1 MNEQKH
7 TMTGAWALNALDA
20 GERERMRR
28 YLDEDPEAAAEAR
41 AFEETAGE
49 LAASLP
55 PLAPPPQLRSAVMA
69 RIATTRQLSPLP
81 EDEQADPRDDEPT
94 ESTGSPEAT
103 PTPGARQDPGP
114 TGAPAPTRPEETTG
128 PRTSEDAETSKEPE
142 ESTGR
147 VVPLDRYRASV
158 RRTRWT
164 AAAAAALL
172 LTTIGGLG
180 LWGSERAAQREAEAT
195 IEAMESQQA
204 AAQQE
209 REMLSTLLSADDASR
224 LSVPVSEGGSLE
236 LMYSRDQQAMIVQ
249 PDGLEALPA
258 DRTYQ
263 LWMIEGDE
271 ISSAGLLEDPSAA
284 MMHPGAIPEGV
295 VIGLTVEPAG
305 GSDQPTMA
313 PMAQGELT

>member
-20 GERERMRR
+20 DERERMRR
-28 YLDEDPEAAAEAR
+28 YLAEDPEAAAEAR

-55 PLAPPPQLRSAVMA
+55 PLAPRPQLRSAVMA

-81 EDEQADPRDDEPT
+81 EDEQVE
-94 ESTGSPEAT
+94 
-103 PTPGARQDPGP
+103 QDPPQAIDAADVAGP
-114 TGAPAPTRPEETTG
+114 TTSTEPAPPSAPSEPSTPPAPGAPAAEGSTTSTDAPE
-128 PRTSEDAETSKEPE
+128 P
-142 ESTGR
+142 
-147 VVPLDRYRASV
+147 VVSLDRYRASV
-158 RRTRWT
+158 RRSRWT
-164 AAAAAALL
+164 AVAAAALL
-172 LTTIGGLG
+172 LTTVVGVG
-180 LWGSERAAQREAEAT
+180 LWNGERAAQQEAKAT
-195 IEAMESQQA
+195 IEALESQQS

-209 REMLSTLLSADDASR
+209 REMLSTLLAADDASQ
-224 LSVPVSEGGSLE
+224 LSVPVGDGGSLE

-249 PDGLEALPA
+249 PDGLEALPP

-263 LWMIEGDE
+263 VWMIEGDE
-271 ISSAGLLEDPSAA
+271 ITSAGLLEDPSAA

-295 VIGLTVEPAG
+295 VVGLTVEPAG

>member
-20 GERERMRR
+20 DERERMRR

-81 EDEQADPRDDEPT
+81 EDEQVEQDPPQAIDAADVAGPTTSTEPAPPSAPS
-94 ESTGSPEAT
+94 EPSTPPA
-103 PTPGARQDPGP
+103 PGAP
-114 TGAPAPTRPEETTG
+114 TAEGSATSTDAP
-128 PRTSEDAETSKEPE
+128 EP
-142 ESTGR
+142 
-147 VVPLDRYRASV
+147 VVSLDRYRASV
-158 RRTRWT
+158 RRSRWT
-164 AAAAAALL
+164 AVAAAALL
-172 LTTIGGLG
+172 LTTIVGIG
-180 LWGSERAAQREAEAT
+180 LWNGERAAQEEVQAT
-195 IEAMESQQA
+195 LTAMESQQA

-209 REMLSTLLSADDASR
+209 REMLSTLLAADDASR
-224 LSVPVSEGGSLE
+224 LSVPVGDGGSLE
-236 LMYSRDQQAMIVQ
+236 LMYSREQQAMIVQ

-263 LWMIEGDE
+263 VWMIEGDE
-271 ISSAGLLEDPSAA
+271 ITSAGLLEDPSAA

-295 VIGLTVEPAG
+295 VVGLTVEPAG

>member
-20 GERERMRR
+20 DERERMRR
-28 YLDEDPEAAAEAR
+28 YLAEDPEAAAEAR

-55 PLAPPPQLRSAVMA
+55 PLAPRPQLRSAVMA

-81 EDEQADPRDDEPT
+81 EDEQVE
-94 ESTGSPEAT
+94 
-103 PTPGARQDPGP
+103 QDPPQAIDAADVAGP
-114 TGAPAPTRPEETTG
+114 TTSTEPAPPSAPSEPSTPPAPGAPAAEGSTTSTDAPE
-128 PRTSEDAETSKEPE
+128 P
-142 ESTGR
+142 
-147 VVPLDRYRASV
+147 VVSLDRYRASV
-158 RRTRWT
+158 RRSRWT
-164 AAAAAALL
+164 AVAAAALL
-172 LTTIGGLG
+172 LTTVVGVG
-180 LWGSERAAQREAEAT
+180 LWTGERAAQREAEAT
-195 IEAMESQQA
+195 IEALQSQQA

-209 REMLSTLLSADDASR
+209 REMLSTLLAADDASQ
-224 LSVPVSEGGSLE
+224 LSVPVGDGGSLE

-263 LWMIEGDE
+263 VWMIEGDE
-271 ISSAGLLEDPSAA
+271 ITSAGLLEDPSAA

-295 VIGLTVEPAG
+295 VVGLTVEPAG

>member
-20 GERERMRR
+20 DERERMRR

-81 EDEQADPRDDEPT
+81 EDEQAEPDPPQSVDVEDAAGPTTSTEPAPPSAPS
-94 ESTGSPEAT
+94 ESST
-103 PTPGARQDPGP
+103 PTPPD
-114 TGAPAPTRPEETTG
+114 APAAAEGSATSTDAPE
-128 PRTSEDAETSKEPE
+128 P
-142 ESTGR
+142 
-147 VVPLDRYRASV
+147 VVSLDRYRASV
-158 RRTRWT
+158 RRSRWT
-164 AAAAAALL
+164 AVAAAALL
-172 LTTIGGLG
+172 LTTVVGVG
-180 LWGSERAAQREAEAT
+180 LWNGERVAQQQAEAT

-209 REMLSTLLSADDASR
+209 REMLSTLLAADDASQ
-224 LSVPVSEGGSLE
+224 LSVPVGDGGSLE
-236 LMYSRDQQAMIVQ
+236 LMYSREQQAMIVQ

-271 ISSAGLLEDPSAA
+271 ITSAGLLEDPSAA

-295 VIGLTVEPAG
+295 VVGLTIEPAG
-305 GSDQPTMA
+305 GSDQPTMD

>member
-20 GERERMRR
+20 DERERMRR
-28 YLDEDPEAAAEAR
+28 YLAEDPEAAAEAR

-55 PLAPPPQLRSAVMA
+55 PLAPRPQLRSAVMA

-81 EDEQADPRDDEPT
+81 EDEQVE
-94 ESTGSPEAT
+94 
-103 PTPGARQDPGP
+103 QDPPQAIDAADVAGP
-114 TGAPAPTRPEETTG
+114 TTSTEPAPPSAPSEPSTPPAPGAPAAEGSTTSTDAPE
-128 PRTSEDAETSKEPE
+128 P
-142 ESTGR
+142 
-147 VVPLDRYRASV
+147 VVSLDRYRASV
-158 RRTRWT
+158 RRSRWT
-164 AAAAAALL
+164 AVAAAALL
-172 LTTIGGLG
+172 LTTVVGVG
-180 LWGSERAAQREAEAT
+180 LWNGERAAQQEAKAT
-195 IEAMESQQA
+195 IEALESQQS

-209 REMLSTLLSADDASR
+209 REMLSTLLAADDASQ
-224 LSVPVSEGGSLE
+224 LSVPVGDGGSLE
-236 LMYSRDQQAMIVQ
+236 LMYSREQQAMIVQ

-271 ISSAGLLEDPSAA
+271 ITSAGLLEDPSAA

-295 VIGLTVEPAG
+295 VVGLTVEPAG

>member
-94 ESTGSPEAT
+94 ESTDTLEAT
-103 PTPGARQDPGP
+103 PSPGARQDPRPRGDAAP
-114 TGAPAPTRPEETTG
+114 TGLEGTAGPEAST
-128 PRTSEDAETSKEPE
+128 EPE
-142 ESTGR
+142 GSTGD

-158 RRTRWT
+158 RRSRWT
-164 AAAAAALL
+164 AVAAAALL
-172 LTTIGGLG
+172 LTTIVGIG
-180 LWGSERAAQREAEAT
+180 LWNGERAAQEEVQAT
-195 IEAMESQQA
+195 LTAMESQQA

-224 LSVPVSEGGSLE
+224 LSVPVSDGGSLE
-236 LMYSRDQQAMIVQ
+236 LMYSREQQAMIVQ

-263 LWMIEGDE
+263 VWMIESDE
-271 ISSAGLLEDPSAA
+271 ITSAGLLEDPSAA

-295 VIGLTVEPAG
+295 VVGLTVEPAG

>member
-20 GERERMRR
+20 DERERMRR

-41 AFEETAGE
+41 AFEETARE

-81 EDEQADPRDDEPT
+81 EDEQAEPDPPQAIDAADVAGPTTSTEPAPPSAPS
-94 ESTGSPEAT
+94 ESST
-103 PTPGARQDPGP
+103 PTPPDGP
-114 TGAPAPTRPEETTG
+114 AAAEGSATSTDAP
-128 PRTSEDAETSKEPE
+128 EP
-142 ESTGR
+142 
-147 VVPLDRYRASV
+147 VVSLDRYRASV
-158 RRTRWT
+158 QRSRWT
-164 AAAAAALL
+164 AVAAAALL
-172 LTTIGGLG
+172 LTTVVGVG
-180 LWGSERAAQREAEAT
+180 LWNGERVAQQEAEAT

-209 REMLSTLLSADDASR
+209 REMLSTLLAADDASQ
-224 LSVPVSEGGSLE
+224 LSVPVGDGGSLE
-236 LMYSRDQQAMIVQ
+236 LMYSREQQAMIVQ

-271 ISSAGLLEDPSAA
+271 ITSAGLLEDPSAA

-295 VIGLTVEPAG
+295 VVGLTVEPAG

>member
-20 GERERMRR
+20 DERERMRR
-28 YLDEDPEAAAEAR
+28 YLAEDPEVAAEAR

-55 PLAPPPQLRSAVMA
+55 PLAPRPQLRSAVMA

-81 EDEQADPRDDEPT
+81 EDEQVE
-94 ESTGSPEAT
+94 
-103 PTPGARQDPGP
+103 QDPPQAIDAADVAGP
-114 TGAPAPTRPEETTG
+114 TTSTEPAPPSAPSEPSTPPAPGAPAAEGSTTSTDAPE
-128 PRTSEDAETSKEPE
+128 P
-142 ESTGR
+142 
-147 VVPLDRYRASV
+147 VVSLDRYRASV
-158 RRTRWT
+158 RRSRWT
-164 AAAAAALL
+164 AVAAAALL
-172 LTTIGGLG
+172 LTTVVGVG
-180 LWGSERAAQREAEAT
+180 LWNGERAAQQEAKAT
-195 IEAMESQQA
+195 IEALESQQS

-209 REMLSTLLSADDASR
+209 REMLSTLLAADDASQ
-224 LSVPVSEGGSLE
+224 LSVPVGDGGSLE

-263 LWMIEGDE
+263 VWMIEGDE
-271 ISSAGLLEDPSAA
+271 ITSAGLLEDPSAA

-295 VIGLTVEPAG
+295 VVGLTVEPAG

>member
-20 GERERMRR
+20 DERERMRR

-55 PLAPPPQLRSAVMA
+55 PLAPRPQLRSAVMA

-81 EDEQADPRDDEPT
+81 EDEQVEQDPPQAIDAADVAGPTTST
-94 ESTGSPEAT
+94 ESAAPSAASESST
-103 PTPGARQDPGP
+103 PTPPD
-114 TGAPAPTRPEETTG
+114 APAAAEGSATSTDAPE
-128 PRTSEDAETSKEPE
+128 P
-142 ESTGR
+142 
-147 VVPLDRYRASV
+147 VVSLDRYRASV
-158 RRTRWT
+158 RRSRWT
-164 AAAAAALL
+164 AVAAAALL
-172 LTTIGGLG
+172 LTTVVGVG
-180 LWGSERAAQREAEAT
+180 LWNGERAAQQEAKAT
-195 IEAMESQQA
+195 IEALESQQS

-209 REMLSTLLSADDASR
+209 REMLSTLLAADDASQ
-224 LSVPVSEGGSLE
+224 LSVPVGDGGSLE

-263 LWMIEGDE
+263 VWMIEGDE
-271 ISSAGLLEDPSAA
+271 ITSAGLLEDPSAA

-295 VIGLTVEPAG
+295 VVGLTVEPAG

>member
-1 MNEQKH
+1 VNEQKH

-20 GERERMRR
+20 DERERMRR
-28 YLDEDPEAAAEAR
+28 YLAEDPEAAAEAR

-55 PLAPPPQLRSAVMA
+55 PLAPRPQLRSAVMA

-81 EDEQADPRDDEPT
+81 EDEQVEQDPPQAIDAADVAGPTTSTEPAAPSAAS
-94 ESTGSPEAT
+94 ESST
-103 PTPGARQDPGP
+103 PTPPD
-114 TGAPAPTRPEETTG
+114 APAAAEGSATSTDAPE
-128 PRTSEDAETSKEPE
+128 P
-142 ESTGR
+142 
-147 VVPLDRYRASV
+147 VVSLDRYRASV
-158 RRTRWT
+158 RRSRWT
-164 AAAAAALL
+164 AVAAAALL
-172 LTTIGGLG
+172 LLTTVVGVG
-180 LWGSERAAQREAEAT
+180 LWNGERAAQQEAKAT
-195 IEAMESQQA
+195 IEALESQQA

-209 REMLSTLLSADDASR
+209 REMLSTLLAADDASQ
-224 LSVPVSEGGSLE
+224 LSVPVGDGGSLE

-271 ISSAGLLEDPSAA
+271 ITSAGLLEDLSAV

-295 VIGLTVEPAG
+295 VVGLTIEPAG
-305 GSDQPTMA
+305 GSDQPTMD

>member
-20 GERERMRR
+20 DERERMRR
-28 YLDEDPEAAAEAR
+28 YLAEDPEAAAEAR

-55 PLAPPPQLRSAVMA
+55 PLAPRPQLRSAVMA

-81 EDEQADPRDDEPT
+81 EDEQVEPDPPQAVDAEDAADAAGPTTSTEPAPPSAPSEPSKPTPPDEPAAAEGPAT
-94 ESTGSPEAT
+94 STDA
-103 PTPGARQDPGP
+103 
-114 TGAPAPTRPEETTG
+114 
-128 PRTSEDAETSKEPE
+128 SEP
-142 ESTGR
+142 
-147 VVPLDRYRASV
+147 VVSLDRYRASV
-158 RRTRWT
+158 RRSRWT
-164 AAAAAALL
+164 AVAAAALL
-172 LTTIGGLG
+172 LTTVVGVG
-180 LWGSERAAQREAEAT
+180 LWTGERAAQREAEAT

-209 REMLSTLLSADDASR
+209 REMLSTLLAADDASQ
-224 LSVPVSEGGSLE
+224 LSVPVGDGGSLE
-236 LMYSRDQQAMIVQ
+236 LMYSREQQAMIVQ

-271 ISSAGLLEDPSAA
+271 ITSAGLLEDPSAA

-295 VIGLTVEPAG
+295 VVGLTVEPAG

>member
-20 GERERMRR
+20 DERERMRR

-81 EDEQADPRDDEPT
+81 EDEQVEQDPPQAIDAADVAGPTTSTEPAPPSAPS
-94 ESTGSPEAT
+94 EPSTPPA
-103 PTPGARQDPGP
+103 PGAP
-114 TGAPAPTRPEETTG
+114 TAEGSATSTDAP
-128 PRTSEDAETSKEPE
+128 EP
-142 ESTGR
+142 
-147 VVPLDRYRASV
+147 VVSLDRYRASV
-158 RRTRWT
+158 RRSRWT
-164 AAAAAALL
+164 AVAAAALL
-172 LTTIGGLG
+172 LTTIVGIG
-180 LWGSERAAQREAEAT
+180 LWNGERAAQEEVQAT
-195 IEAMESQQA
+195 LTAMESQQA

-209 REMLSTLLSADDASR
+209 REMLSTLLAADDASR
-224 LSVPVSEGGSLE
+224 LSVPVGDGGSLE

-263 LWMIEGDE
+263 VWMIEGDE
-271 ISSAGLLEDPSAA
+271 ITSAGLLEDPSAA

-295 VIGLTVEPAG
+295 VVGLTVEPAG

>member
-20 GERERMRR
+20 DERERMRR

-81 EDEQADPRDDEPT
+81 EDEQAEPDPPQSVDVEDAAGPTTSTEPAPPSAPS
-94 ESTGSPEAT
+94 ESST
-103 PTPGARQDPGP
+103 PTPPD
-114 TGAPAPTRPEETTG
+114 APAAAEGSATSTDAPE
-128 PRTSEDAETSKEPE
+128 P
-142 ESTGR
+142 
-147 VVPLDRYRASV
+147 VVSLDRYRASV
-158 RRTRWT
+158 RRSRWT
-164 AAAAAALL
+164 AVAAAALL
-172 LTTIGGLG
+172 LTTVVGVG
-180 LWGSERAAQREAEAT
+180 LWNGERVAQQQAEAT

-209 REMLSTLLSADDASR
+209 REMLSTLLAADDASQ
-224 LSVPVSEGGSLE
+224 LSVPVGDGGSLE
-236 LMYSRDQQAMIVQ
+236 LMYSREQQAMIVQ

-271 ISSAGLLEDPSAA
+271 ITSAGLLEDPSAA

-295 VIGLTVEPAG
+295 VVGLTVEPAG

>member
-20 GERERMRR
+20 DERERMRR

-81 EDEQADPRDDEPT
+81 EDEQVE
-94 ESTGSPEAT
+94 
-103 PTPGARQDPGP
+103 QDPPQAIDAADVAGP
-114 TGAPAPTRPEETTG
+114 TTSTEPAPTSAPSEPSTPPAPGAPTAEGSATSTDAPE
-128 PRTSEDAETSKEPE
+128 P
-142 ESTGR
+142 
-147 VVPLDRYRASV
+147 VVSLDRYRASV
-158 RRTRWT
+158 RRSRWT
-164 AAAAAALL
+164 AVAAAALL
-172 LTTIGGLG
+172 LTTIVGIG
-180 LWGSERAAQREAEAT
+180 LWNGERAAQEEVQAT
-195 IEAMESQQA
+195 LTAMESQQA

-209 REMLSTLLSADDASR
+209 REMLSALLSADDASR
-224 LSVPVSEGGSLE
+224 LSVPVGDGGSLE

-249 PDGLEALPA
+249 PDGLEVLPA

-263 LWMIEGDE
+263 VWMIEGDE
-271 ISSAGLLEDPSAA
+271 ITSAGLLEDPSAA

-295 VIGLTVEPAG
+295 VVGLTVEPAG

-313 PMAQGELT
+313 PMAKGELT

>member
-1 MNEQKH
+1 MSEQKH

-20 GERERMRR
+20 DERERMRR

-81 EDEQADPRDDEPT
+81 EDEQVE
-94 ESTGSPEAT
+94 
-103 PTPGARQDPGP
+103 QDPPQAIDAADVAGP
-114 TGAPAPTRPEETTG
+114 TTSTEPAPPSAPSEPSTPPAPGAPAAEGSTTSTDAPE
-128 PRTSEDAETSKEPE
+128 P
-142 ESTGR
+142 
-147 VVPLDRYRASV
+147 VVSLDRYRASV
-158 RRTRWT
+158 RRSRWT
-164 AAAAAALL
+164 AVAAAALL
-172 LTTIGGLG
+172 LTTVVGVG
-180 LWGSERAAQREAEAT
+180 LWNGERAAQQEAKAT
-195 IEAMESQQA
+195 IEALESQQS

-209 REMLSTLLSADDASR
+209 REMLSTLLAADDASQ
-224 LSVPVSEGGSLE
+224 LSVPVGDGGSLE

-271 ISSAGLLEDPSAA
+271 ITSAGLLEDPSAV

-295 VIGLTVEPAG
+295 VVGLTIEPAG
-305 GSDQPTMA
+305 GSDQPTMD